1 MEKKD
6 FFLKRDIKNPKLEEY
21 MDRMKEDSSLDNMK
35 AVLTESAKSRFA
47 VPVYADDEKISFNV
61 MKDSKN
67 RMFMVIYSD
76 TDRMYESTSKD
87 QKAVEAGFEDII
99 SVAIDENLNVDGVIV
114 DPGTK
119 DIVFG
124 KEMLRTIASDM
135 GNAENVLKV
144 GEPNAYPGNMLPE
157 IEKYCKEEQK
167 IEEAYVRLFVNKET
181 GLTGWFF
188 VLKTEGSEDE
198 KKYVRESFEKH
209 MKPYLDGLPAMT
221 LDYENEASIP
231 AVKGVRPVYTRK

>member
-1 MEKKD
+1 MEQKD

-47 VPVYADDEKISFNV
+47 VPVYADDEKISFHV

-67 RMFMVIYSD
+67 RMFLVVYSD
-76 TDRMYESTSKD
+76 TGRMYEETSKD
-87 QKAVEAGFEDII
+87 QKAVESGLEDII
-99 SVAIDENLNVDGVIV
+99 SVVLDENVNVDGVIV
-114 DPGTK
+114 DPGSK
-119 DIVFG
+119 DIIFG
-124 KEMLRTIASDM
+124 KDMLRTIAGDM
-135 GNAENVLKV
+135 GNAENILKV
-144 GEPNAYPGNMLPE
+144 GEPNAYPEKMLPE
-157 IEKYCKEEQK
+157 IEKYCREEDK

-188 VLKTEGSEDE
+188 VLKTTGSEEE

-231 AVKGVRPVYTRK
+231 AVKGVRPVYKGK